1 MASLQPYI
9 PLRRGRGPR
18 SEHNATGTASIGDQ
32 QVDVLPHIICVSIW
46 ISIAVVL
53 YTYCNDSH
61 HAIPPYCLLLLLLH
75 RCNATRP
82 LQVFTRSKHDAT
94 AELEVSRALL
104 NWIAQ
109 STQIR
114 TVQKNAPF
122 ALGLMPDLDRPRKK
136 TQ

>member
-1 MASLQPYI
+1 MASLQPHI

-61 HAIPPYCLLLLLLH
+61 HAIPPYC
-75 RCNATRP
+75 NATRP
-82 LQVFTRSKHDAT
+82 LQGFTRSKHDAT
-94 AELEVSRALL
+94 AELEVPRALL